1 MDWPLTD
8 PEFFDED
15 LDSVFVYQPR
25 RSKAVYWFVG
35 DEECNRSDIT
45 EYWLKTDQDV
55 TRWLEEVDA
64 RKSSPGLA
72 VILAARA
79 EQPDNR
85 HNPALLEYLP
95 FTRTSFE
102 RIVAKLPLHGDT
114 ARIINRSDVAFFTDI
129 DLLNSPANAICN
141 VPDEL
146 MHPLLLPGILVELE
160 RERHMSLVQ
169 QRVLHLLQRV
179 RALSKGGGRT
189 ISTTSQL
196 VREEYSVDLWIEVW
210 QLRTA
215 LEAWMVELG
224 KMDGCCARLEEG
236 LLVGKGGS
244 GAGAGGGRGWDLVE
258 TGRRVQKR
266 LREIRQEYK
275 VKVKECSM
283 VVEGMA
289 LSAQL
294 SWNQIGYQDA
304 QANLKIASDT
314 REDSNQMRS
323 IAFLTMFFLP
333 ATFLSSLFSM
343 SFFKWDAAAG
353 EHVVS
358 PYLWIYPVLA
368 ISITAIVVGV
378 WLYFTRRRRGAA
390 STGGFNEKLSV

>member
-8 PEFFDED
+8 PAFFDED
-15 LDSVFVYQPR
+15 LDSVFVYQPT
-25 RSKAVYWFVG
+25 RSKA
-35 DEECNRSDIT
+35 DIT
-45 EYWLKTDQDV
+45 ECWLETDQDV
-55 TRWLEEVDA
+55 SRWLEEIDA

-79 EQPDNR
+79 EQPKNR
-85 HNPALLEYLP
+85 HNPAILEYLP
-95 FTRTSFE
+95 FTRASFK
-102 RIVAKLPLHGDT
+102 RIVTTLPLHGDT

-129 DLLNSPANAICN
+129 DLLNSPANAMCS
-141 VPDEL
+141 DAAEL
-146 MHPLLLPGILVELE
+146 IHPLILPGILAERE
-160 RERHMSLVQ
+160 RERHMKLVQ
-169 QRVLHLLQRV
+169 QRVFHLLQRV

-189 ISTTSQL
+189 ISATSEL

-224 KMDGCCARLEEG
+224 KMDGCCSRLDA
-236 LLVGKGGS
+236 LIAGKRGSGSGSGS
-244 GAGAGGGRGWDLVE
+244 GAGGSWNLVK
-258 TGRRVQKR
+258 TGRRIQKR

-333 ATFLSSLFSM
+333 GTFVSSLFSM
-343 SFFKWDAAAG
+343 TFFNWNAGDG

-358 PYLWIYPVLA
+358 PYLWVYPVLA
-368 ISITAIVVGV
+368 ITITAIVVGF
-378 WLYFTRRRRGAA
+378 WLYFTIRRRRMV
-390 STGGFNEKLSV
+390 STHSFNEKLSV